1 MQTKVRF
8 YGTSGHGRKIGLP
21 AEGQKTSDV
30 ITKHPHVHMSLFWFL
45 DHSFVCSYHSN
56 SGPCNSTQTWPVSFG
71 LERTCCFNDKDNYLL
86 SRTRLSWIAL
96 CFGMLNMRTTEF
108 HWLYFDYIWTATVL
122 IKREEQ
128 LPQKLSEKTVSGL
141 SSVCRPK
148 DGNSRPSDKRS
159 PVSETFNQMWYEN
172 VEDTRKKMFS
182 LFVSSKIHVLQ
193 FSWFFGLLL
202 KWKYWLPSVKSFSY
216 HPQQGKT
223 VKKLT

>member
-8 YGTSGHGRKIGLP
+8 YGTSGHGRKIGFH
-21 AEGQKTSDV
+21 AAGQKTSDV

-45 DHSFVCSYHSN
+45 DHSFVCSYDSN
-56 SGPCNSTQTWPVSFG
+56 SGLCNSTQTWPVSFG
-71 LERTCCFNDKDNYLL
+71 LEMTCCFNDKDNYLL

-96 CFGMLNMRTTEF
+96 CFGMSVNMRTTEF

-159 PVSETFNQMWYEN
+159 PVGETLI
-172 VEDTRKKMFS
+172 TRKPNVIWKRGRHKNKNVQ
-182 LFVSSKIHVLQ
+182 FVCLE
-193 FSWFFGLLL
+193 
-202 KWKYWLPSVKSFSY
+202 
-216 HPQQGKT
+216 
-223 VKKLT
+223 

>member
-1 MQTKVRF
+1 MEQNWGFALMAICVR
-8 YGTSGHGRKIGLP
+8 RK
-21 AEGQKTSDV
+21 ENTVMNWDFMGQPVLVAKLV
-30 ITKHPHVHMSLFWFL
+30 VPQQGENKWHYRKHVRMSLFWFL

-71 LERTCCFNDKDNYLL
+71 SEMTCCFNDKDNYLL

-159 PVSETFNQMWYEN
+159 PVGETFNLI
-172 VEDTRKKMFS
+172 TRKPDVIWKRGRHKNKNVQ
-182 LFVSSKIHVLQ
+182 FVCLE
-193 FSWFFGLLL
+193 
-202 KWKYWLPSVKSFSY
+202 
-216 HPQQGKT
+216 
-223 VKKLT
+223 